1 MHIFTSSDYTDDDV
15 NEIRA
20 SFADLQGLVME
31 AYTTTLQN
39 QIFHSLIE
47 LNSLLLQLSLSS
59 GRIHTNAVDKLA
71 AVLHNNAKIKEL
83 RLQHCLLKS
92 SQSSSSNY

>member
-1 MHIFTSSDYTDDDV
+1 MNNLHNFTSSDYTDDDV
-15 NEIRA
+15 NEIGA

-31 AYTTTLQN
+31 GYTTTLQN

-47 LNSLLLQLSLSS
+47 LNNLLLLSLSS

-71 AVLHNNAKIKEL
+71 AVLHNNSKIKEL
-83 RLQHCLLKS
+83 
-92 SQSSSSNY
+92 